1 MQRSFGEQ
9 LKTIRKQRGM
19 VQKELGDAT
28 GVGQAT
34 IANYEKGIRFPG
46 EDTLRKLTEVLDV
59 SLDYLFGIPT
69 GDRGSQSMAGF
80 VLDES
85 YSEEELISLL
95 LNEPVDVVHNYIEN
109 HMEDGRTNADHVYRR
124 ILVPLL
130 HTTGQL
136 WETGRVSVA
145 QEHIISDKVRQL
157 IAIFGEVDRSTRL
170 NEPVYT
176 GTWLGFSAPGDGH
189 DMAMLMLSRM
199 METRGWQTVFL
210 GVGPPLPDL
219 EQAVEEYLPDVV
231 AASLTIPGHWNSLE
245 IYIRSLLPRMKPGA
259 RMIIGGAGLAHFR
272 NEVESMGI
280 LVADDLDQAAL
291 LAEQDPESR

>member
-1 MQRSFGEQ
+1 
-9 LKTIRKQRGM
+9 M
-19 VQKELGDAT
+19 VQKELADAT

-59 SLDYLFGIPT
+59 SLDYLFALPSGEP
-69 GDRGSQSMAGF
+69 RGPAGGGY

-95 LNEPVDVVHNYIEN
+95 LNEPVDVVHNYIES
-109 HMEDGRTNADHVYRR
+109 HMKQGQASADHVYRR
-124 ILVPLL
+124 VLVPLL

-157 IAIFGEVDRSTRL
+157 IAIFGEVSRSTRL
-170 NEPVYT
+170 NDPVYS

-219 EQAVEEYLPDVV
+219 EAAVDQYRPDII
-231 AASLTIPGHWNSLE
+231 AASLTIAGHWNSLQ
-245 IYIRSLLPRMKPGA
+245 IYISSLLPRMKSGA

-272 NEVESMGI
+272 SDVEALGI
-280 LVADDLDQAAL
+280 LVADNLDQAAA
-291 LAEQDPESR
+291 LAEQSLES